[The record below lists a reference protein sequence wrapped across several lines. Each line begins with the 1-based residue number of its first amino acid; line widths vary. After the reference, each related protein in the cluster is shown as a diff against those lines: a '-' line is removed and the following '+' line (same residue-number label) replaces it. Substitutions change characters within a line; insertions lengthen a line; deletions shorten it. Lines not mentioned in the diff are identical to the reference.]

1 MLKVLVASANKE
13 PFSDFTSAL
22 AELGDVELAWADS
35 GKAALDMASAT
46 PVDLVVADQTLGDMT
61 GLELAGK
68 LLSVSPMINCAAVS
82 NLSPEAFHEA
92 SEGLGVLAQLPLK
105 PDRKHAGELLQRL
118 KHIKDLSA

>member
-35 GKAALDMASAT
+35 GKAALDMASTT

-82 NLSPEAFHEA
+82 NLSSEAFHEA

-105 PDRKHAGELLQRL
+105 PDRKHAEELLQRL